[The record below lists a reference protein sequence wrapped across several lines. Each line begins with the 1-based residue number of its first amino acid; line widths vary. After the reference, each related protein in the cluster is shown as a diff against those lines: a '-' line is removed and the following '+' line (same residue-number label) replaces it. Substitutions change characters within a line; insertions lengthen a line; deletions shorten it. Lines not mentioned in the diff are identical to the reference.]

1 MTKLSVIQ
9 TRERDALVDD
19 LRPLSP
25 EQWRSATLCGEWDV
39 EEVVAHLG
47 AASRLSFPG
56 WLRSMIGAR
65 FDPDVH
71 NRRRLEE
78 FRGSTPEETLERF
91 AGIGPIGLPRKE
103 SVGGLG
109 EMIVHGEDIRRPL
122 GIRHDPDPEGLAA
135 VAGFFAT
142 KDFAVNSKTLVEGLR
157 LCAADTELAYG
168 SGPEVNGR
176 LLDLVMAMAGR
187 REAVTALEGD
197 GVAVLL
203 GRLSGTHPG

>member
-9 TRERDALVDD
+9 LRERDALADD
-19 LRPLSP
+19 LRSLSP
-25 EQWRSATLCGEWDV
+25 EQWRSPTLCGEWDV

-78 FRGSTPEETLERF
+78 FRGSSPEETLARF
-91 AGIGPIGLPRKE
+91 VGIGPIRLPRRE

-109 EMIVHGEDIRRPL
+109 EMIVHSEDIRRPL
-122 GIRHDPDPEGLAA
+122 GIRHDPDPEGLLA
-135 VAGFFAT
+135 VATFFAT
-142 KDFAVNSKTLVEGLR
+142 KDFAVNSKSLVAGLR
-157 LCAADTELAYG
+157 LRAVDAAYVSGE
-168 SGPEVNGR
+168 GPEVSGR

-187 REAVTALEGD
+187 REVLDGLVGD
-197 GVAVLL
+197 GVPELTQRL
-203 GRLSGTHPG
+203 G

>member
-19 LRPLSP
+19 LRSLSP

-78 FRGSTPEETLERF
+78 FRGSSVEETLERF
-91 AGIGPIGLPRKE
+91 AEIGPIGLPRKE

-122 GIRHDPDPEGLAA
+122 GIRHDPDPDGLLV
-135 VAGFFAT
+135 VARFFAT
-142 KDFAVNSKTLVEGLR
+142 KDFAVNSKTLVQGLR
-157 LCAADTELAYG
+157 LRAVDADFVVG
-168 SGPEVNGR
+168 DGPEAEGR

-187 REAVTALEGD
+187 DVVLVGLEGD
-197 GVAVLL
+197 GVPELRR
-203 GRLSGTHPG
+203 RLA

>member
-9 TRERDALVDD
+9 LRERDALVDD
-19 LRPLSP
+19 LRSLSP
-25 EQWRSATLCGEWDV
+25 EQWRSPTLCGEWDA
-39 EEVVAHLG
+39 EEVVSHLG
-47 AASRLSFPG
+47 AASRLSFPA

-78 FRGSTPEETLERF
+78 FRGSSPEETLEMF

-122 GIRHDPDPEGLAA
+122 GIRHDPDPEGLSA
-135 VAGFFAT
+135 VARFFAA
-142 KDFAVNSKTLVEGLR
+142 KDFAVNSKSLVDGLR
-157 LCAADTELAYG
+157 LRAVDAVFVAGD
-168 SGPEVNGR
+168 GPEVHGR

-187 REAVTALEGD
+187 REVLEDLKGD
-197 GVAVLL
+197 GVPELRHRL
-203 GRLSGTHPG
+203 G

>member
-9 TRERDALVDD
+9 LRERDALVDD
-19 LRPLSP
+19 LRSLSP
-25 EQWRSATLCGEWDV
+25 AQWRSATLCGEWNV

-47 AASRLSFPG
+47 AASRLSFPA

-78 FRGSTPEETLERF
+78 FRGSSVEETLKRF
-91 AGIGPIGLPRKE
+91 AEIGPIRLPRKE

-122 GIRHDPDPEGLAA
+122 GVRHDPDLEGLSA
-135 VAGFFAT
+135 VARFFAT
-142 KDFAVNSKTLVEGLR
+142 KDFAVNSKSLVAGLR
-157 LCAADTELAYG
+157 LRAVDADFAAGD
-168 SGPEVNGR
+168 GPEVTGP
-176 LLDLVMAMAGR
+176 LLELVMAMAGR
-187 REAVTALEGD
+187 REAMADLEGD
-197 GVAVLL
+197 GVAELL
-203 GRLSGTHPG
+203 SRLN

>member
-9 TRERDALVDD
+9 FRERDALVRD
-19 LRPLSP
+19 LRSLSP
-25 EQWRSATLCGEWDV
+25 DQWRSATLCGEWDA

-78 FRGSTPEETLERF
+78 FRGSTPEETLAMF
-91 AGIGPIGLPRKE
+91 AEIGPIRLPRTE
-103 SVGGLG
+103 SIGGLG
-109 EMIVHGEDIRRPL
+109 EMIVHGEDIRRTL
-122 GIRHDPDPEGLAA
+122 GIQHDPDPDGLSA
-135 VAGFFAT
+135 VATFFAT
-142 KDFAVNSKTLVEGLR
+142 KDFAVNSKSLVAGLR
-157 LCAADTELAYG
+157 LRAVDAEFVAG
-168 SGPEVNGR
+168 EGPEISGR

-187 REAVTALEGD
+187 DVVLEDLKGE
-197 GVAVLL
+197 GVAELRRRL
-203 GRLSGTHPG
+203 G

>member
-9 TRERDALVDD
+9 LRERDALVDD
-19 LRPLSP
+19 LRSLSP
-25 EQWRSATLCGEWDV
+25 AQWRSATLCGEWDV

-47 AASRLSFPG
+47 AASRLSFPA

-78 FRGSTPEETLERF
+78 FRGSSVEETLERF
-91 AGIGPIGLPRKE
+91 AEIGPIRLPRKE

-122 GIRHDPDPEGLAA
+122 GVRHDPDLEGLSA
-135 VAGFFAT
+135 VARFFAT
-142 KDFAVNSKTLVEGLR
+142 KDFAVNSKSLVAGLR
-157 LCAADTELAYG
+157 LRAVDADFAAGD
-168 SGPEVNGR
+168 GPEVTGP
-176 LLDLVMAMAGR
+176 LLELVMAMAGR
-187 REAVTALEGD
+187 REAMADLEGD
-197 GVAVLL
+197 GVAELL
-203 GRLSGTHPG
+203 SRLN

>member
-1 MTKLSVIQ
+1 MTKLSTIQ
-9 TRERDALVDD
+9 LRERDALAGD
-19 LRPLSP
+19 LRSLSP
-25 EQWRSATLCGEWDV
+25 DQWRSATLCGEWDV

-78 FRGSTPEETLERF
+78 FRGSSPEETLARF
-91 AGIGPIGLPRKE
+91 AGIGPIRLPRKE

-109 EMIVHGEDIRRPL
+109 EVIVHSEDIRRPL
-122 GIRHDPDPEGLAA
+122 GIKHDPDPEGLSA
-135 VAGFFAT
+135 VAMFFAT
-142 KDFAVNSKTLVEGLR
+142 RDFAVNSKSLVAGLR
-157 LCAADTELAYG
+157 LRAADTEFSAG
-168 SGPEVNGR
+168 EGPEVSGR

-187 REAVTALEGD
+187 REAMAGLEGD
-197 GVAVLL
+197 GVPVLL
-203 GRLSGTHPG
+203 GRLS

>member
-9 TRERDALVDD
+9 LRERDALVDD
-19 LRPLSP
+19 LRSLSP

-39 EEVVAHLG
+39 EEVVSHLG

-65 FDPDVH
+65 FDPAVH

-78 FRGSTPEETLERF
+78 FRGSSPEETLARF
-91 AGIGPIGLPRKE
+91 AGIGPIGLPRTE

-109 EMIVHGEDIRRPL
+109 EMIVHSEDIRRPL
-122 GIRHDPDPEGLAA
+122 GLQHDPDPEGLAA
-135 VAGFFAT
+135 VARFFAT
-142 KDFAVNSKTLVEGLR
+142 KDFAVNSKSLVAGLR
-157 LCAADTELAYG
+157 LRAVDAEFVAGD
-168 SGPEVNGR
+168 GPEVSGR

-187 REAVTALEGD
+187 REAIATLNGD
-197 GVAVLL
+197 GVAELL
-203 GRLSGTHPG
+203 GRLR

>member
-1 MTKLSVIQ
+1 MTKLSTIQ
-9 TRERDALVDD
+9 LRERDALAGD
-19 LRPLSP
+19 LRSLSP
-25 EQWRSATLCGEWDV
+25 DQWRSATLCGEWDT

-78 FRGSTPEETLERF
+78 FRGATPEETLARF
-91 AGIGPIGLPRKE
+91 AVIGPIRLPRTE

-122 GIRHDPDPEGLAA
+122 GIKHDPDPEGLSA
-135 VAGFFAT
+135 VAKFFAT
-142 KDFAVNSKTLVEGLR
+142 KDFAVNSKSLVAGLR
-157 LCAADTELAYG
+157 LRAVDTDFTAG
-168 SGPEVNGR
+168 DGPEVSGR

-187 REAVTALEGD
+187 REVMADLDGD
-197 GVAVLL
+197 GVAELH
-203 GRLSGTHPG
+203 GRLS

>member
-1 MTKLSVIQ
+1 MTKPSVLQ
-9 TRERDALVDD
+9 LRERDALVGD
-19 LRPLSP
+19 LRSLSP
-25 EQWRSATLCGEWDV
+25 DQWRSATLCGEWDV

-65 FDPDVH
+65 FDADVH

-78 FRGSTPEETLERF
+78 FRGSSVEETLARF
-91 AGIGPIGLPRKE
+91 TEIGPIGLPRKE

-122 GIRHDPDPEGLAA
+122 GIRHTPDTEGLVA
-135 VAGFFAT
+135 VATFFAT

-157 LCAADTELAYG
+157 LRALDAGFVAGD
-168 SGPEVNGR
+168 GPEVRGR

-187 REAVTALEGD
+187 REAVADLEGD
-197 GVAVLL
+197 GVAELL
-203 GRLSGTHPG
+203 GRLS

>member
-1 MTKLSVIQ
+1 MTKPSVIQ
-9 TRERDALVDD
+9 RRERDALVED
-19 LRPLSP
+19 LRALSP
-25 EQWRSATLCGEWDV
+25 DQWRSATLCGDWDV

-78 FRGSTPEETLERF
+78 FRGSSVEETLERF
-91 AGIGPIGLPRKE
+91 TEVGPIRLPRRE

-122 GIRHDPDPEGLAA
+122 GIQHTADADGLMA
-135 VAGFFAT
+135 VATFFAT

-157 LCAADTELAYG
+157 LRAVDAEFVAGD
-168 SGPEVNGR
+168 GPEVSGR

-187 REAVTALEGD
+187 HQVFQDLEGD
-197 GVAVLL
+197 GLAELRRRL
-203 GRLSGTHPG
+203 G

>member
-9 TRERDALVDD
+9 SRERDALVED
-19 LRPLSP
+19 LRSLSP
-25 EQWRSATLCGEWDV
+25 DRWRSPTLCGEWDV

-78 FRGSTPEETLERF
+78 FRGSSPEDTLARF
-91 AGIGPIGLPRKE
+91 AGIGPIRLPRRE

-109 EMIVHGEDIRRPL
+109 EMIVHSEDIRRPL
-122 GIRHDPDPEGLAA
+122 GIKRDPDREGLLA
-135 VAGFFAT
+135 VATFFAT
-142 KDFAVNSKTLVEGLR
+142 KDFAVNSKSLVEGLR
-157 LCAADTELAYG
+157 LRAVDAEYAAGDGL
-168 SGPEVNGR
+168 EVSGR

-187 REAVTALEGD
+187 REVLEDLKGE
-197 GVAVLL
+197 GVPELRR
-203 GRLSGTHPG
+203 RLD